1 MGFSGFLKHYIRFV
15 FDVKNKNVLIKK
27 TIDV

>member
-15 FDVKNKNVLIKK
+15 FDVKNKNVFVKK
-27 TIDV
+27 NN